1 MYIYNHI
8 HAYIYPYMYLGVSIQ
23 VYIFCS
29 RAMELGRHGSSSI
42 ELIQFE
48 KHELGVF
55 TDVFVCMHG

>member
-1 MYIYNHI
+1 
-8 HAYIYPYMYLGVSIQ
+8 MYLGVSIQ